1 MSRNRNKDKRD
12 SSAPSQAA
20 RLQFWGRQGAD
31 LRSHSLQKWEA
42 GKDKPLLIGKTCHA
56 WFFLRLEKRSKKKRQ
71 KKEIKG
77 KTQHKCGKLL
87 VSPGKSLLHPV
98 SPRREQLL
106 PKQLLTPFPTQKTPA
121 QPWGIL
127 LNVRRSCIFNYCF
140 SHINPCRIKI
150 HDGSRVQVQTICS
163 VNFAL
168 IGILKISC

>member
-1 MSRNRNKDKRD
+1 MYPPRLQGR
-12 SSAPSQAA
+12 A
-20 RLQFWGRQGAD
+20 RPQFWGSQGAD
-31 LRSHSLQKWEA
+31 LTSHSLQKQDA
-42 GKDKPLLIGKTCHA
+42 GKDKPLFIGRTSHA
-56 WFFLRLEKRSKKKRQ
+56 SFFVRLQKRRGEKRD
-71 KKEIKG
+71 KKEIKD
-77 KTQHKCGKLL
+77 KMQHKSGSSALGKLL
-87 VSPGKSLLHPV
+87 ISIGKSLLHPM
-98 SPRREQLL
+98 SPQERAAPAQTRSS
-106 PKQLLTPFPTQKTPA
+106 PPSPPKTPA